1 MAKIAAGSAKRDIK
15 LLLFFVLVLFFQ
27 VQVRQVLWLLD
38 FKMCN
43 ELESLHYIY
52 YFCLV

>member
-1 MAKIAAGSAKRDIK
+1 MAKIEAGSAKRDIK
-15 LLLFFVLVLFFQ
+15 LLLLFFFVFFQ
-27 VQVRQVLWLLD
+27 VQVRHVLWLLD